1 LHTTSNPR
9 VSLLS
14 QSHLASVAGS
24 PKLALEVLPGF
35 MADQKHLHPKLFY
48 DEEGCRL
55 FQRITELPEYY
66 LTRTER
72 DLLAK
77 IAGIVAGRMP
87 TDSVLVEYGASDESK
102 ASYFLR
108 QQSDDGSIFRTYM
121 PIDIAMESLIQIR
134 RRLWKVYP
142 QLQVIPIQ
150 TDFTTP
156 VSLPQ
161 AIRTKAKLGFFPGST
176 VGNYM
181 PNEAENLLREI
192 NRTLG
197 RDAYLIIGADLRKD
211 PRLLLPAY
219 NDRAGVTAAFNRN
232 ILTRLNRDAGADFDL
247 TAFSHR
253 AIWNDEA
260 SRIEMHLVSERQQTI
275 HLGGAAIDFQ
285 PNETIHTENSYKYTI
300 ETFLTIADRA
310 GWSAEEVWTDS
321 DDFFALYLLKWKH
334 QPCVNLMPRADHT
347 H

>member
-14 QSHLASVAGS
+14 QSHLSSVAGS

-35 MADQKHLHPKLFY
+35 MVGQKHLHPKLFY

-87 TDSVLVEYGASDESK
+87 TDSVLVEYGASDENK

-176 VGNYM
+176 IGNYM
-181 PNEAENLLREI
+181 PNEAKNLLREI

-260 SRIEMHLVSERQQTI
+260 SRIEMHLVSLRAQRAAVGERI
-275 HLGGAAIDFQ
+275 FAFSEG
-285 PNETIHTENSYKYTI
+285 ETIHTENSYKYDLEQFRGLATS
-300 ETFLTIADRA
+300 A
-310 GWSAEEVWTDS
+310 GWSHRAVWTDPDRLFS
-321 DDFFALYLLKWKH
+321 VHLLA
-334 QPCVNLMPRADHT
+334 CE
-347 H
+347 